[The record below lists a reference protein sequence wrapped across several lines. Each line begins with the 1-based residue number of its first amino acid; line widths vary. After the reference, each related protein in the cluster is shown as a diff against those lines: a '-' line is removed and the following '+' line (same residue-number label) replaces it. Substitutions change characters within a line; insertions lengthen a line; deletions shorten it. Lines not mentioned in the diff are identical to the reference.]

1 MDIEWSEVGVVEM
14 AKFDVQL
21 DEADSVKLCGAGTA
35 DVTGTGANVVKY
47 AGDVLVIVEAAA
59 AKCCTLK
66 AAKLRTAPPKLKGVV
81 QARTRCNSKS
91 GCGQS
96 QKVEIWKQ
104 ASFGEI
110 QSVGRD

>member
-66 AAKLRTAPPKLKGVV
+66 GCQTSHGAAETKGSS
-81 QARTRCNSKS
+81 ASK
-91 GCGQS
+91 
-96 QKVEIWKQ
+96 
-104 ASFGEI
+104 
-110 QSVGRD
+110 DTM